1 MAGSIKGITIEIDG
15 ETTGLQKA
23 LSGVNKQTRDLQSE
37 LKQVDKLLKL
47 DPKNTEL
54 LAQKQQIL
62 KEQVQATADKLK
74 SLRDAQAQVNEQY
87 KKGEI
92 SEEQYRAFQREL
104 AKTEQQ
110 LKSYKGELKE
120 VESQTNKLEQATKK
134 TGDVLKNIGG
144 KMSDVGKTM
153 SMKVTAPIVAAGTA
167 AIKMSNDFNASM
179 ANVATLIPGNVD
191 RVNELKD
198 AVQDMAV
205 DVGKHTG
212 DLADGL
218 YQVVSAF
225 GDTADTA
232 KILEINAKAAAAGVA
247 TTTDAINLTSAVTKG
262 YGDTTAEAVGKVSDL
277 AFTTVKLGQTTFPEL
292 ASSIGRVTPLAA
304 SLGLSMEELF
314 GVMATATGV
323 TGSAAEV
330 STQLRGVLQS
340 LMAPTDSMTKLIK
353 KMGFESGAA
362 MLEQLGLQETINTV
376 VNAAEKSNTP
386 LQKYI
391 GSIEGQTLAL
401 ALAGPQA
408 ESFTEKLNA
417 MKDVSGATDEAFKEQ
432 TEGINAA
439 GFQWEQFKIK
449 IETTAQ
455 DIGDKLAPA
464 LSNLLSKISE
474 LVDRFTEL
482 SPKQQDMILKIA
494 ALAAVLGPALVV
506 TGKFVSAIG
515 DITKGL
521 APLVGKLPGATV
533 AVGKFIGK
541 FATGSLNAIK
551 GFGSAIVDVA
561 TSAGSF
567 ASKLGTDAFNAI
579 TSFGSA
585 IGDGV
590 AKLGEFVGKLAVDG
604 LQAAGNFASKIGEGA
619 LKIGE
624 FATKL
629 AVDGVKAVA
638 SFAVQLATTAWSAIT
653 SFVAAMG
660 GAITSAWSF
669 TAALLANPIT
679 WVVAAI
685 VGLIAAIVLL
695 WKNWD
700 TVSAFLQKSWNAIK
714 EVAETVFN
722 GIKDILSAV
731 WNAIKT
737 VTITVWNS
745 IKDFLTGLWNGI
757 KSVASSVWEGI
768 KTAVMTPIN
777 VAKTLLTQVWNAIK
791 KIISDIWNWLKNTA
805 TNIWNG
811 IKNAIMTPI
820 NSAKTLLSTAWNSI
834 KTTASSLWNGIK
846 STASTVWNGIKTS
859 IMTPINSVKKLLSD
873 VWNGV
878 TKTAT
883 DAWNGLKK
891 SASTIFNKVK
901 DAILAPFKNLHI
913 PLPHFKFSTKQVNV
927 AGLSFPVPDIKID
940 WYKKGG
946 IFTQP
951 SIIGVGEAGPE
962 AVVPLDKL
970 NAIITDAV
978 NRVVGEQTK
987 PVTVTVQNM
996 NVRSEDD
1003 IYRISRELNN
1013 LIQSSQRARGT
1024 R

>member
-1 MAGSIKGITIEIDG
+1 MAGNIKGITIEIDG
-15 ETTGLQKA
+15 ETKGLSKA
-23 LSGVNKQTRDLQSE
+23 LGDVNKQSRDLQKE
-37 LKQVDKLLKL
+37 LKGVETLLKL

-54 LAQKQQIL
+54 VAQKQKIL
-62 KEQVQATADKLK
+62 SEQVEVTKQKLDRLK
-74 SLRDAQAQVNEQY
+74 DAQVQVNEQY
-87 KKGEI
+87 RKGEI
-92 SEEQYRAFQREL
+92 GEEQYRDFQREIV
-104 AKTEQQ
+104 ATEQK
-110 LKSYKGELKE
+110 LKSYEDQLDEVSKGQSKLKDA
-120 VESQTNKLEQATKK
+120 VAK
-134 TGDVLKNIGG
+134 TGESLKSIGT
-144 KMSDVGKTM
+144 KMTDVGKTM
-153 SMKVTAPIVAAGTA
+153 SMKVTAPIVAAGAA
-167 AIKMSNDFNASM
+167 AIKMSNDFDASM

-218 YQVVSAF
+218 YQVISAF

-482 SPKQQDMILKIA
+482 SPKQQDMILKIG

-541 FATGSLNAIK
+541 FATGSLDAIK

-567 ASKLGTDAFNAI
+567 ASKLGTDAFNAV

-653 SFVAAMG
+653 SFVGAMG
-660 GAITSAWSF
+660 GAIASAWSF

-679 WVVAAI
+679 WIVAAI
-685 VGLIAAIVLL
+685 LGLIAVIILL

-700 TVSAFLQKSWNAIK
+700 DVSKFLTETWNKIK
-714 EVAETVFN
+714 EVGE
-722 GIKDILSAV
+722 
-731 WNAIKT
+731 
-737 VTITVWNS
+737 TVWNGL
-745 IKDFLTGLWNGI
+745 KDFFAGVWEAITAKVKEVWNGI
-757 KSVASSVWEGI
+757 KEFLSGLWEGI
-768 KTAVMTPIN
+768 KATASSIWEGIKNAIIAPIN
-777 VAKTLLTQVWNAIK
+777 AAKTLLTQVWNAIK
-791 KIISDIWNWLKNTA
+791 KFVSDLWNSIKSKASEVWE
-805 TNIWNG
+805 G

-820 NSAKTLLSTAWNSI
+820 NSAKMLLSDAWNSI
-834 KTTASSLWNGIK
+834 KTTASNLWNGIK
-846 STASTVWNGIKTS
+846 NTANTVWEGIKTN

-873 VWNGV
+873 VWGGI
-878 TKTAT
+878 TKSAT

-891 SASTIFNKVK
+891 SASTIFNNVK

-927 AGLSFPVPDIKID
+927 AGLSFPVPNVKID

-951 SIIGVGEAGPE
+951 SIIGVGEAGAE
-962 AVVPLDKL
+962 AVVPIDKL
-970 NAIITDAV
+970 SKIMADTLKQMNVQTTAGHAIV
-978 NRVVGEQTK
+978 
-987 PVTVTVQNM
+987 VQNM
-996 NVRSEDD
+996 TVRDD
-1003 IYRISRELNN
+1003 QDIELISQRLYSM
-1013 LIQSSQRARGT
+1013 IQSTSRARGM